1 MTIARSSVAAALL
14 LSAFALAPSA
24 QSPATR
30 TFRVRETAGIRRT
43 EYPITARIT
52 LPRGSIKTAG
62 EARLTSN
69 EMEVVAQFTSASSW
83 EDGSVQALDVDF
95 NATLDPEEERRY
107 VLQYGSGVA
116 ATAKPAR
123 GLTAEDLPDA
133 VQVGAVRFS
142 KSGSP
147 LIASAMYGGE
157 RIAQGGNGLALTDSK
172 GQRHDL
178 SSAQNPRL
186 EIVRPGPVTVGLRYT
201 AAVPVEPSYSVPV
214 EILIEMPNS
223 KSWVKLVATVR
234 DPSRRVR
241 DISIETPL
249 AFGALPVLW
258 DFGTDSGTYG
268 VFRNAADAVL
278 LTQTR
283 NASGGNWKIETSSQ
297 GQPRRPYET
306 SAGTRVKVASGWG
319 HLQDAKAAVAFAV
332 EGFGRDEGTYSVS
345 LDGKGQTSFRTVP
358 AESLTEHHLTVY
370 EHFVSTPVAI
380 GAATNPTSMLRTP
393 AVILDR

>member
-1 MTIARSSVAAALL
+1 MTIARLSIAATLL
-14 LSAFALAPSA
+14 LSALGLAISA
-24 QSPATR
+24 QAPAAR

-52 LPRGSIKTAG
+52 LPRGAIKTAG
-62 EARLTSN
+62 EARLMSN
-69 EMEVVAQFTSASSW
+69 DMEVVAQFTTASSW

-95 NATLDPEEERRY
+95 NSTLDPEEERRY
-107 VLQYGSGVA
+107 VLQYGAGVA
-116 ATAKPAR
+116 AAAKPAR
-123 GLTAEDLPDA
+123 GLTAEDQPDA
-133 VQVGAVRFS
+133 VQVGSVRFS

-147 LIASAMYGGE
+147 LIASATYGGE
-157 RIAQGGNGLALTDSK
+157 RIAQGGNGLAVTDSK

-201 AAVPVEPSYSVPV
+201 AAVPIEPAYSVPV

-223 KSWVKLVATVR
+223 KSWVKMAATVR

-241 DISIETPL
+241 DLAIETPL
-249 AFGALPVLW
+249 AFGAMPILW

-268 VFRNAADAVL
+268 VFRNPTDAVL

-283 NASGGNWKIETSSQ
+283 NASGGNWKVETSTQ
-297 GQPRRPYET
+297 GAPRRPYET

-319 HLQDAKAAVAFAV
+319 HLQDPKAAVAFAV
-332 EGFGRDEGTYSVS
+332 DGFGRDEGSYSVS
-345 LDGKGQTSFRTVP
+345 LDGKGQTSFRFVP
-358 AESLTEHHLTVY
+358 AEASTEHHLTVY

>member
-1 MTIARSSVAAALL
+1 MTTARRSIAAALL

-24 QSPATR
+24 QAPATR

-52 LPRGSIKTAG
+52 LPRGALKTAG
-62 EARLTSN
+62 EARLMSN
-69 EMEVVAQFTSASSW
+69 DMEVVAQFSAGSAW

-95 NATLDPEEERRY
+95 NASLDPEEERRY
-107 VLQYGSGVA
+107 ALQYGAGVT

-123 GLTAEDLPDA
+123 GLLVDDQPDA
-133 VQVGAVRFS
+133 VQVGTVRFS

-178 SSAQNPRL
+178 TSAQNPRL

-201 AAVPVEPSYSVPV
+201 AALPVDASYSVPV

-223 KSWVKLVATVR
+223 KSWVKLAATVR

-241 DISIETPL
+241 DIAIETPL
-249 AFGALPVLW
+249 AFGAMPILW

-268 VFRNAADAVL
+268 VFRNPTDAVL

-283 NASGGNWKIETSSQ
+283 NASGGNWKIETSAQ

-306 SAGTRVKVASGWG
+306 SASTRVKVASGWG

-332 EGFGRDEGTYSVS
+332 EGFGRDEGTCSVS
-345 LDGKGQTSFRTVP
+345 LDGKGQASFRVVP
-358 AESLTEHHLTVY
+358 AESTTEHHLTVY
-370 EHFVSTPVAI
+370 QHFVSTPVAI
-380 GAATNPTSMLRTP
+380 GAATNPTAMLRAP

>member
-1 MTIARSSVAAALL
+1 MTIARRSIAAVLL
-14 LSAFALAPSA
+14 LWALGLTSSA
-24 QSPATR
+24 QTPGTR

-52 LPRGSIKTAG
+52 LPRGALKTAG
-62 EARLTSN
+62 EARLMSN
-69 EMEVVAQFTSASSW
+69 EMEVVAQFTAASSW
-83 EDGSVQALDVDF
+83 EDGSIQALDVDF

-107 VLQYGSGVA
+107 VLQYGAGVA

-123 GLTAEDLPDA
+123 GLVVEDQADA
-133 VQVGAVRFS
+133 VQVGTVKFS
-142 KSGSP
+142 KSGAP
-147 LIASAMYGGE
+147 LVASAMYGGE
-157 RIAQGGNGLALTDSK
+157 RIAQGGNGLVVTDSK

-186 EIVRPGPVTVGLRYT
+186 EIVRPGPVTVGLRFT
-201 AAVPVEPSYSVPV
+201 AALAIEAGYSVPV
-214 EILIEMPNS
+214 EIVIEMPNS
-223 KSWVKLVATVR
+223 KSWVKLAATVR
-234 DPSRRVR
+234 DPSRKVR
-241 DISIETPL
+241 DIAIETPL

-278 LTQTR
+278 LTETR
-283 NASGGNWKIETSSQ
+283 NASGGNWKIETSAQ
-297 GQPRRPYET
+297 GQPRRPYES

-332 EGFGRDEGTYSVS
+332 DGFGRDEGIYSIS
-345 LDGKGQTSFRTVP
+345 LDGKGQTSFRAVP
-358 AESLTEHHLTVY
+358 AAPLTEHHLTVY

>member
-1 MTIARSSVAAALL
+1 MTGARRLFACALL
-14 LSAFALAPSA
+14 FSVVPFVVRA
-24 QSPATR
+24 QPPGSR

-52 LPRGSIKTAG
+52 LPRGALKTAAD
-62 EARLTSN
+62 ARLLSN
-69 EMEVVAQFTSASSW
+69 DADVVAQFTSASAW
-83 EDGSVQALDVDF
+83 DDGSIQALDVDF

-107 VLQYGSGVA
+107 VLQFGAGV
-116 ATAKPAR
+116 TPGPKPAR
-123 GLTAEDLPDA
+123 GLTAEELPDA
-133 VQVGAVRFS
+133 VQVGTVKFS
-142 KSGSP
+142 KSGLP
-147 LIASAMYGGE
+147 LIASATFRGE
-157 RIAQGGNGLALTDSK
+157 GIGQGGNGLVLTDSK

-178 SSAQNPRL
+178 STAQNPRL
-186 EIVRPGPVTVGLRYT
+186 EIVRPGPVTVGLRYS
-201 AAVPVEPSYSVPV
+201 AAVPIDTGYTVPI
-214 EILIEMPNS
+214 EILIEMPSS
-223 KSWVKLVATVR
+223 KSWVKLAATVR

-241 DISIETPL
+241 DIAIETPL
-249 AFGALPVLW
+249 AFGAMPILW

-268 VFRNAADAVL
+268 MFRNPGDAVL

-283 NASGGNWKIETSSQ
+283 NASGASWRVETSAQ

-332 EGFGRDEGTYSVS
+332 DGFGRDEGTYTIS
-345 LDGKGQTSFRTVP
+345 LDGKGQTAFRHVP
-358 AESLTEHHLTVY
+358 ADPVSEHHLTVY

-380 GAATNPTSMLRTP
+380 GAATNPTSMLRAP

>member
-1 MTIARSSVAAALL
+1 MNAAGRIAAAALL
-14 LSAFALAPSA
+14 LSAFAPAPSA
-24 QSPATR
+24 QAPATR
-30 TFRVRETAGIRRT
+30 SFRVRETAGIRRT

-52 LPRGSIKTAG
+52 LPRGAVKTAG
-62 EARLTSN
+62 EARLMAN
-69 EMEVVAQFTSASSW
+69 DMEVVAQFTTGSAW
-83 EDGSVQALDVDF
+83 DDGSVQALDVDF
-95 NATLDPEEERRY
+95 NASLDPEEERRY
-107 VLQYGSGVA
+107 VLQYGAGVA

-123 GLTAEDLPDA
+123 GLMVEDLPDA
-133 VQVGAVRFS
+133 VQVGTVRFS

-157 RIAQGGNGLALTDSK
+157 RIAQGGNGLTLTDSK

-186 EIVRPGPVTVGLRYT
+186 EVVRPGPVTVGLRYT
-201 AAVPVEPSYSVPV
+201 AALPVEASYSVPI
-214 EILIEMPNS
+214 EILIEMPSS
-223 KSWVKLVATVR
+223 KSWVKLAATVR

-241 DISIETPL
+241 DIAIDTPL
-249 AFGALPVLW
+249 AFGALPLLW

-268 VFRNAADAVL
+268 VFRNPTDAVL
-278 LTQTR
+278 LTQAR
-283 NASGGNWKIETSSQ
+283 HASGGSWKIETSAQ

-332 EGFGRDEGTYSVS
+332 EGFGRDEATYSVS
-345 LDGKGQTSFRTVP
+345 LDAKGQASFRVVP

-370 EHFVSTPVAI
+370 QHFVSTPVAI
-380 GAATNPTSMLRTP
+380 GAATNPTSMLRAP
-393 AVILDR
+393 AVTLDR